1 MKSPVELTAGNASL
15 KRSLRINQRMSS
27 LKYRITSLSDV
38 NKIFYGKQQRDQ
50 LEKFPHHRFLFVVV
64 VVGVVTIYP
73 G

>member
-1 MKSPVELTAGNASL
+1 
-15 KRSLRINQRMSS
+15 MSS
-27 LKYRITSLSDV
+27 LKYRITSNV